1 MKKCKILLYFLPAI
15 LLTSAIFWFSS
26 KDIETSNAQ
35 SGQVTEKVA
44 VMLGS
49 NEEDIASNS
58 TPLMPLDILNLYVRS
73 LAHVAEFGALG
84 LLIILGCMGAK
95 FPAKQLFHIT
105 WIWGVATAL
114 TDEIIQYFTPGR
126 TCDIGDI
133 TKDIIGIFLAL
144 LFSYILVKIY
154 TIYRQRKSIAYDPS

>member
-1 MKKCKILLYFLPAI
+1 MRKCKILLYFLPAL

-49 NEEDIASNS
+49 NESDIEANN

-73 LAHVAEFGALG
+73 LAHVLEFGVLG

-95 FPAKQLFHIT
+95 FSAKQLFHTT
-105 WIWGVATAL
+105 WIWGVSTAF

-133 TKDIIGIFLAL
+133 TKDIIGVFLAL
-144 LFSYILVKIY
+144 LFSYILIKIY
-154 TIYRQRKSIAYDPS
+154 QAYKQRKSIAYDLS

>member
-1 MKKCKILLYFLPAI
+1 MRKCKILLYFLPAL

-35 SGQVTEKVA
+35 SGQITEKVA
-44 VMLGS
+44 FMLGS
-49 NEEDIASNS
+49 NKDDLASNH

-84 LLIILGCMGAK
+84 LLIILGCIGAK
-95 FPAKQLFHIT
+95 LSTKQLFHTT
-105 WIWGVATAL
+105 WIWGVTTAF

-144 LFSYILVKIY
+144 LFSFILAKGY
-154 TIYRQRKSIAYDPS
+154 TLYQKKKSISCDLS

>member
-1 MKKCKILLYFLPAI
+1 MRKCKILLYFLPAL

-35 SGQVTEKVA
+35 SGQITEKVA

-49 NEEDIASNS
+49 NEEDIGANS

-73 LAHVAEFGALG
+73 MAHVMEFGALG

-95 FPAKQLFHIT
+95 FSVKRLFHTT
-105 WIWGVATAL
+105 WIWGVTTAFS
-114 TDEIIQYFTPGR
+114 DEIIQYFTPGR

-133 TKDIIGIFLAL
+133 TKDIIGLFLAL
-144 LFSYILVKIY
+144 LFSYLLAKVYQVYK
-154 TIYRQRKSIAYDPS
+154 QRKSIAYDPS